1 LILPF
6 LVALDLATWYRA
18 SRNQPVSAV
27 FVAIAAMFAGAVAVL
42 PQISQSFTDPV
53 LSISNVPLIIPAM
66 FFAAMIAAWM
76 GNVLG
81 EVVSNTVRFSLPI
94 DVPVIPKTVVRFMVA
109 LTLII
114 VMITVFFIFS
124 ARMPS
129 A

>member
-1 LILPF
+1 
-6 LVALDLATWYRA
+6 
-18 SRNQPVSAV
+18 
-27 FVAIAAMFAGAVAVL
+27 
-42 PQISQSFTDPV
+42 
-53 LSISNVPLIIPAM
+53 
-66 FFAAMIAAWM
+66 MIAAWM

-81 EVVSNTVRFSLPI
+81 EVVTNTVRFSLPV

-114 VMITVFFIFS
+114 VMIAVFFIFS